1 MDDDMTPSDV
11 TPPTDSPEPGDAASE
26 PAATDAAGST
36 PDTAT
41 PEVTTPKSS
50 RRLHRSASHRIIG
63 GVAGGLG
70 ERFDLDA
77 NIFRVIFVLFSIAWG
92 FGVLIY
98 LALWILMPRDPN
110 GEPAP
115 ADRPVRERS
124 ESNWTYIALS
134 VALIIVAL
142 IAWSALGHG
151 HPYLHGPGVGR
162 GLFLLWVLFLV
173 VLAFVALRGSSRR
186 VSLGRVIA
194 VFFISLLTLVI
205 LTAGGLLTY
214 LATTGVPMTG
224 GTGERSWTPTS
235 LATTGHTY
243 RTEFGSS
250 IVDLREVQFP
260 ASGFRVYAS
269 VAIGNLTIDV
279 PNDAVVDLHTH
290 VGAGSAF
297 FGRMTNY
304 GWEPVPFIGV
314 PAGLSGAQ
322 VARAPH
328 LWISA
333 QVGIGH
339 LDILRGPVVTP
350 ANP

>member
-1 MDDDMTPSDV
+1 MTPSEL
-11 TPPTDSPEPGDAASE
+11 TPPIEPEEAGDAESE
-26 PAATDAAGST
+26 PVVTEATGEAQETTS
-36 PDTAT
+36 
-41 PEVTTPKSS
+41 PEVTAPKSS

-77 NIFRVIFVLFSIAWG
+77 NIFRVLFVLFSIAWG

-110 GEPAP
+110 GEPVK
-115 ADRPVRERS
+115 ADRPVREKS

-134 VALIIVAL
+134 IALIIVAL

-151 HPYLHGPGVGR
+151 HPYLHGPGIGR
-162 GLFLLWVLFLV
+162 GLFLVWVLFLV

-186 VSLGRVIA
+186 VSLGRIVA

-214 LATTGVPMTG
+214 LATTGVPLTG

-250 IVDLREVQFP
+250 LIDLREVRFP

-279 PNDAVVDLHTH
+279 PNNAVVDLHTH

-297 FGRMTNY
+297 FGQMTNY
-304 GWEPVPFIGV
+304 GWQPVPFIGV
-314 PAGLSGAQ
+314 PANLTGAQ
-322 VARAPH
+322 IARAPH

-339 LDILRGPVVTP
+339 LNILRGPVV
-350 ANP
+350 ASNP

>member
-1 MDDDMTPSDV
+1 MTPSDL
-11 TPPTDSPEPGDAASE
+11 TPPSDAAVTGDAASE
-26 PAATDAAGST
+26 PVAMDPTEAARDAASSEA
-36 PDTAT
+36 TA
-41 PEVTTPKSS
+41 PKSS
-50 RRLHRSASHRIIG
+50 RRLHRSSSHRIVG

-77 NIFRVIFVLFSIAWG
+77 NIFRVIFVLLAIAWG

-110 GEPAP
+110 GEPAK

-134 VALIIVAL
+134 IALIVVAL
-142 IAWSALGHG
+142 IAWSAIGHG
-151 HPYLHGPGVGR
+151 HPYLHGPGIGR
-162 GLFLLWVLFLV
+162 GLFLVWVLFLV

-186 VSLGRVIA
+186 LSLGRIVA

-250 IVDLREVQFP
+250 VIDLREVRFP
-260 ASGFRVYAS
+260 VSGFRVYAS

-279 PNDAVVDLHTH
+279 PNNTVVDLHTH

-297 FGRMTNY
+297 FGQMTNY
-304 GWEPVPFIGV
+304 GWQAVPFIGV
-314 PAGLSGAQ
+314 PANLTGAQ

-339 LDILRGPVVTP
+339 LNILRGPVLA